1 MPPASRL
8 PARVLARYLAEGEAA
23 RTKIWRAG
31 MLTVFDD
38 RLLPIDL
45 AVGDWARWDETV
57 AERLRRV
64 DDKRLA

>member
-1 MPPASRL
+1 
-8 PARVLARYLAEGEAA
+8 
-23 RTKIWRAG
+23 